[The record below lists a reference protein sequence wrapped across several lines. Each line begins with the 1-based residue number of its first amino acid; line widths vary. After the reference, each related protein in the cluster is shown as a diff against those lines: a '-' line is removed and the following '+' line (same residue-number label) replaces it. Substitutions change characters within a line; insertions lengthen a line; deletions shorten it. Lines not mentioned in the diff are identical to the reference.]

1 MLTLLILS
9 VLWSKRQALRE
20 KLQFLPNAKMP
31 KLGIFRLKKNPAL

>member
-9 VLWSKRQALRE
+9 VLWSKRRALRE
-20 KLQFLPNAKMP
+20 KLQFITNAKAP